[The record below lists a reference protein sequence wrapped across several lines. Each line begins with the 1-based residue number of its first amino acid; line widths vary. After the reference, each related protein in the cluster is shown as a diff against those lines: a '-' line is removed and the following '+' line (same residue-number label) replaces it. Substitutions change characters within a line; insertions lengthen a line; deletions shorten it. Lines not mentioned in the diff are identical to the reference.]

1 MINFIMRKWL
11 VCNHRGREIYL
22 TEERWNHIISRHG
35 ELRDHLDDVLDTV
48 RQGRRQQQSHDPQTY
63 VYRFPCETLPLPFN
77 GILVVVTFRFEH
89 QEHDEIRPNNFIVSA
104 WGIMMR
110 GEGKRR

>member
-1 MINFIMRKWL
+1 MRRWV
-11 VCNHRGREIYL
+11 VCDREGREIYL

-48 RQGRRQQQSHDPQTY
+48 RRGRRQQQPHDPQTY
-63 VYRFPCETLPLPFN
+63 VYRFSCEMLPPPFN
-77 GILVVVTFRFEH
+77 GILVVVTFRFEQ
-89 QEHDEIRPNNFIVSA
+89 QEHSEIHPNNFIVTA

-110 GEGKRR
+110 RKGKRR